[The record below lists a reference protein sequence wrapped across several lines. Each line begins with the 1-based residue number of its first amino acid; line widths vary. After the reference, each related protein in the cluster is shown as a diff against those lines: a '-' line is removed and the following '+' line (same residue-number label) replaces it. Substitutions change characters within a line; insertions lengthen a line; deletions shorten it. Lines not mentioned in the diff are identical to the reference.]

1 MAYLCAEKIQGM
13 GFKLLGENVLISDKA
28 SIYNASE
35 IEIGSDSRIDDF
47 CLLSGR
53 IVMGSNV
60 HIAAYCNLAG
70 GEKGIFVEDFVGL
83 AYGCHIFSQSDDYS
97 GRTLTH
103 PTVPNEYKNESKK
116 PVQIGRHSILGTN
129 SIIFPG
135 VTIAEGTATGA
146 AAVVTKSTDE
156 WSIYYGNP
164 AKKIKGRKKDLLALE
179 QAYLSSK

>member
-1 MAYLCAEKIQGM
+1 M
-13 GFKLLGENVLISDKA
+13 
-28 SIYNASE
+28 
-35 IEIGSDSRIDDF
+35 
-47 CLLSGR
+47 
-53 IVMGSNV
+53 
-60 HIAAYCNLAG
+60 
-70 GEKGIFVEDFVGL
+70 

-97 GRTLTH
+97 GRTLTN

-116 PVQIGRHSILGTN
+116 TVQIGRHSILGTN